1 MVSIAML
8 ATLLPYKCHARLH
21 EIEKNTVLQGDTL
34 QGGDG
39 YAQIELQIIS
49 SENDS
54 NNNVLGEESMVINSI
69 GDAMDNNKN
78 HFFHEDFLYSFEPL
92 EDGASVA
99 TDTDHDV
106 SVTSQ
111 KWKVKRIPKNTKTKR
126 RMQEELTNQEQAII
140 ANENDIGPVVQ
151 PTNANEQ
158 QNNDDS
164 KKTTMFYATNILLSL
179 ACVIMA
185 ALAAGL
191 TMGMLSLDVSIYNMI
206 Y

>member
-1 MVSIAML
+1 
-8 ATLLPYKCHARLH
+8 
-21 EIEKNTVLQGDTL
+21 
-34 QGGDG
+34 
-39 YAQIELQIIS
+39 
-49 SENDS
+49 
-54 NNNVLGEESMVINSI
+54 MVINSI

-78 HFFHEDFLYSFEPL
+78 NFFHEDFLYSFEPL

-158 QNNDDS
+158 PNNDDS

-191 TMGMLSLDVSIYNMI
+191 TMGMLSLDVSIYNIMI